1 MNFKDVEL
9 SRKQDKISLLS
20 QAQYNQILKLK
31 KRKRE
36 GERLPD

>member
-36 GERLPD
+36 QDYLTV